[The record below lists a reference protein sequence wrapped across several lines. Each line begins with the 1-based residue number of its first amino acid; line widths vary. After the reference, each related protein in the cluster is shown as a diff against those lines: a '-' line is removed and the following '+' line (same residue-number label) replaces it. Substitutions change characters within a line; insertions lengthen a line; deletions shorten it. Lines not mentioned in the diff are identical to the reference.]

1 MAETR
6 EEFRARCEEFV
17 RKRREEARA
26 TVPYFETEGDRAL
39 ILRRKVKEETY
50 GGTKLILLEIA
61 QDTPNT
67 GWVLSSGNGERADKF
82 KPGDYVMWSKY
93 CVGGTTGFD
102 WDDAG
107 EDMIMIDA
115 RDLWGK
121 FTNPVTIAR
130 MERFVTQPEAKLE
143 MNKRGE

>member
-1 MAETR
+1 MAETQ

-17 RKRREEARA
+17 RKRREEARE
-26 TVPYFETEGDRAL
+26 TVPYFETEGDRVL
-39 ILRRKVKEETY
+39 ILRRKVKDETRPS
-50 GGTKLILLEIA
+50 GLIIIEMA

-82 KPGDYVMWSKY
+82 KSGDYVMWSKY
-93 CVGGTTGFD
+93 CIGGTTGFD
-102 WDDAG
+102 WDDRG
-107 EDMIMIDA
+107 MDMIMIDA

-130 MERFVTQPEAKLE
+130 MERFITQPEAKLE
-143 MNKRGE
+143 MDKRGE